1 MMDPALLVCRVQL
14 AVAKT
19 QGLRVLTASPSLAAW
34 AALMP
39 RQAPLLPAYMSPA
52 LETSAV
58 VPSRT
63 SRRIPSAMAL
73 AAAVPLMAHTGP
85 LHMEVRAWHP
95 YKLAII
101 HQGTCMPHKSSPA
114 GNHAKTSAG
123 SISHI
128 NDVAQPAQY
137 FCILG
142 SFFIFTARTGI
153 SVPYSTC
160 YVIPFLHKALHQ
172 QMLLMQSLSMALCS
186 DGEAL
191 SSAEVWSLLYSKL
204 LGQSAESTSR
214 HFLSCRVW
222 PWL

>member
-1 MMDPALLVCRVQL
+1 MPPREAVPLIAWLKVVNHASGICSLKNPAGSRRSPRMMDPALLFCRVQL

-52 LETSAV
+52 LETSAA

-85 LHMEVRAWHP
+85 PHMEVRAWHP
-95 YKLAII
+95 YRLAII
-101 HQGTCMPHKSSPA
+101 HKGTCRPHKSLSA
-114 GNHAKTSAG
+114 GNHAEVSAG
-123 SISHI
+123 STSHI
-128 NDVAQPAQY
+128 KGVAQPAQL

-142 SFFIFTARTGI
+142 
-153 SVPYSTC
+153 
-160 YVIPFLHKALHQ
+160 
-172 QMLLMQSLSMALCS
+172 
-186 DGEAL
+186 
-191 SSAEVWSLLYSKL
+191 
-204 LGQSAESTSR
+204 
-214 HFLSCRVW
+214 
-222 PWL
+222 